1 MSTVLL
7 LVLDVAGI
15 FGVLLLAA
23 SLVLS
28 ASRNLRPWAIA
39 VLCGGVLGAG
49 LGVGLLV
56 LFGTM
61 RGVGQEVTIS
71 DVTAILAI
79 AGFGMGGSFGAAVR
93 YLVGLLQTNDARLKG
108 GSR

>member
-28 ASRNLRPWAIA
+28 LTRNLRPWAMA
-39 VLCGGVLGAG
+39 VLCDGLLGAG
-49 LGVGLLV
+49 LAVGLLV
-56 LFGTM
+56 LFGTL
-61 RGVGQEVTIS
+61 RGVGQEVTFS
-71 DVTAILAI
+71 EVTPILGM
-79 AGFGMGGSFGAAVR
+79 AGFGTGGSFGAAVR
-93 YLVGLLQTNDARLKG
+93 YLVALFSGAHPRAR
-108 GSR
+108 S